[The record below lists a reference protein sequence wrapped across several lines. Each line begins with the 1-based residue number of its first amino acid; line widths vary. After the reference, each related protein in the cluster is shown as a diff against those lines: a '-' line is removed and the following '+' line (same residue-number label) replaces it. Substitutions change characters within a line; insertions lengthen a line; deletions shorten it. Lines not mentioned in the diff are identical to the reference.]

1 MSGHRMTIAPTGE
14 AIAAGGSDRSIVMR
28 VVALSFLI
36 VMVDGYD
43 TLMVSFVAPLVAHDL
58 QLGPTSIGQLFAA
71 GYFGAILGAV
81 SMGPLS
87 DRLGRKPLLV
97 GALLLAA
104 VMTFACSVADSF
116 AQLAALRFLAGIGLG
131 GALPAVISLTAEHA
145 GPDRRSGTVT
155 LMYIGYPMGA
165 VVGGALTAA
174 LLHAGWPAVFAAA
187 GMVCFIAALA
197 ALAIPESYRRG
208 VARKAAPKGNILSAP
223 LADGRLWPAICLWL
237 GLFCLLLLT
246 YALVSWAP
254 TIIVARGGTPQS
266 AALAGVALNLGGIS
280 GALLSIPLINRF
292 GPYLPIAFMMFVGSG
307 FVALIGAP
315 LPSQAAAFGILYM
328 AGLCVMGAQINFPA
342 MMVDLFPP
350 PVRGAGSGIG
360 MSVGRLGSIVG
371 PLIGGALVA
380 ARLPESRLFLLAAIP
395 AVLAAL
401 ATFTAGWLR
410 RARTSQAG

>member
-1 MSGHRMTIAPTGE
+1 MTIAQTGE
-14 AIAAGGSDRSIVMR
+14 AIMAGGSDRGVLTR

-43 TLMVSFVAPLVAHDL
+43 TLMVSFVAPLVARDL
-58 QLGPTSIGQLFAA
+58 HLGPTSIGQLFAA

-97 GALLLAA
+97 AALLLAA
-104 VMTFACSVADSF
+104 VMTFACSFADSF
-116 AQLAALRFLAGIGLG
+116 VQLAALRFLAGIGLG

-187 GMVCFIAALA
+187 GVVCFIAALA
-197 ALAIPESYRRG
+197 ALAIPESYRRDAG
-208 VARKAAPKGNILSAP
+208 NKASAPRGYILSAP
-223 LADGRLWPAICLWL
+223 LAEGRLWPAICLWL

-292 GPYLPIAFMMFVGSG
+292 GPYLPIALMMFVGSG

-371 PLIGGALVA
+371 PLVGGALVA
-380 ARLPESRLFLLAAIP
+380 ASLPESRLFLLAAIP
-395 AVLAAL
+395 AVLASL

-410 RARTSQAG
+410 RGHAGQATNDH

>member
-1 MSGHRMTIAPTGE
+1 MTP
-14 AIAAGGSDRSIVMR
+14 DRNILAR

-58 QLGPTSIGQLFAA
+58 HLGPTSIGQLFAA

-87 DRLGRKPLLV
+87 DRLGRKPMLV
-97 GALLLAA
+97 GALLVAA
-104 VMTFACSVADSF
+104 LMTFACSGASTF
-116 AQLAALRFLAGIGLG
+116 GQLAAFRFLAGIGLG

-145 GPDRRSGTVT
+145 GPQRRSGTVT

-174 LLHAGWPAVFAAA
+174 LLHAGWSAVFVAA
-187 GMVCFIAALA
+187 GVACLVALAA

-208 VARKAAPKGNILSAP
+208 SVAASATPKGNFIAAP
-223 LADGRLWPAICLWL
+223 LAEGRLWPAICLYL

-292 GPYLPIAFMMFVGSG
+292 GPYLPIAVMMLAGSL

-315 LPSQAAAFGILYM
+315 MPSQAAVFGVLYM

-360 MSVGRLGSIVG
+360 MSVGRLGSIAG

-380 ARLPESRLFLLAAIP
+380 ASLPESRLFLLAAIP
-395 AVLAAL
+395 AVAAAL
-401 ATFTAGWLR
+401 ATFAAGWMR
-410 RARTSQAG
+410 RTRAREAVSA